1 MNTSNFVGSFEEI
14 RALSEQ
20 DQLEILE
27 QARYA
32 AFTELRLGGRAAL
45 YLVLTIL
52 GGFIVVAMASR
63 YTGMAFMPVWVG
75 LGGLFSV
82 LLYQRSLKGLLHQG
96 LARVLAS
103 RDA

>member
-32 AFTELRLGGRAAL
+32 R
-45 YLVLTIL
+45 I
-52 GGFIVVAMASR
+52 
-63 YTGMAFMPVWVG
+63 
-75 LGGLFSV
+75 
-82 LLYQRSLKGLLHQG
+82 H
-96 LARVLAS
+96 
-103 RDA
+103 

>member
-27 QARYA
+27 QARHA

-45 YLVLTIL
+45 HLLLTIL
-52 GGFIVVAMASR
+52 GSFIAVVMASR
-63 YTGMAFMPVWVG
+63 FTGMAFMPVWVG
-75 LGGLFSV
+75 LGGLVSV
-82 LLYQRSLKGLLHQG
+82 LVYQRSLKGLLHKG
-96 LARVLAS
+96 LASVLKS
-103 RDA
+103 KDV